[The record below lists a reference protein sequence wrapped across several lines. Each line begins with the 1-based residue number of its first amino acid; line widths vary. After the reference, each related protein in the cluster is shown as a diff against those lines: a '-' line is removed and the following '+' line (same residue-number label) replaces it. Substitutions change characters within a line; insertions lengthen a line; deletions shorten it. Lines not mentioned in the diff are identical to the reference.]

1 MDKPNIDE
9 CKYLNSDDKS
19 IFIKEKTLHFKDW
32 EFECFEWNYDGI
44 KKPCNVDTIIS
55 EKKHAFALSTELST
69 DCQALSSSYSVV
81 KCVKF
86 INCTFK
92 SEPDIEKMGLN
103 LITFE
108 ECIFQDMKTYLPKH
122 LLVKSNEIGKSDE
135 RRKIR
140 FVNCEFDT
148 C

>member
-1 MDKPNIDE
+1 MYEQNIDE
-9 CKYLNSDDKS
+9 GELYLNSDDKSVFIKGKTLHFKDSDDKS
-19 IFIKEKTLHFKDW
+19 IFIKETTLHFKDW
-32 EFECFEWNYDGI
+32 EFECFEWKSDGI

-92 SEPDIEKMGLN
+92 SEPDI
-103 LITFE
+103 
-108 ECIFQDMKTYLPKH
+108 
-122 LLVKSNEIGKSDE
+122 
-135 RRKIR
+135 
-140 FVNCEFDT
+140 
-148 C
+148 